1 MTRQLS
7 GAHAASA
14 MQKRDF
20 AMNANEL
27 MDKAIKNA
35 NESAERE
42 KKRTNSYAQSDAEK
56 IRKTSELITG
66 YLEAMITLSWKK
78 DGDKK
83 TRSELASSM
92 SVVENLANDSLDK
105 ISKTRDYRKTGVIV
119 KQFYGRVNS
128 VIKKLHFKQLDE
140 LAK

>member
-1 MTRQLS
+1 MIL
-7 GAHAASA
+7 
-14 MQKRDF
+14 
-20 AMNANEL
+20 MNANEL
-27 MDKAIKNA
+27 MDKAIKSA

-56 IRKTSELITG
+56 IRKTAELITG
-66 YLEAMITLSWKK
+66 YLEAMITISWKK
-78 DGDKK
+78 NSDKK

-92 SVVENLANDSLDK
+92 SVVEKLAEESLEK
-105 ISKTRDYRKTGVIV
+105 IKGTRDYRKTGAIV

-128 VIKKLHFKQLDE
+128 VIKKLHFKQIDE